1 MKLTFLK
8 TVAFLSLTQVS
19 FAQEDYGNLFNQMG
33 NEVVENYFEPLS
45 GNVGAAYNGGWLG
58 QLPSKEWFDF
68 KPTFS
73 FVAGFSYVRGENKN
87 FSTNVNMKM
96 TPELVKRLISNTPSE
111 IYEEPLDEAFS
122 FIAPSLITA
131 IGQDRIDS
139 IKTTETQRIKDDL
152 SDQISSQLSG
162 FNVGISG
169 PTLTG
174 SSDEQLKLNWSEKE
188 LQIQIKIEEKV
199 SLSETVTVNG
209 VTQAIQKD
217 TTLKII
223 DSTITVPIPAQE
235 IETGLN
241 GLMDNIPLIAGLAPQ
256 IGLGS
261 FAGTQVSFRYLPSYR
276 LEFDDIDFGTLEYKG
291 WSIQHDITFW
301 FDKITNTEAPEW
313 NVILMYAQQDIDA
326 FSLLKLNTQKVGAFI
341 SDSYNAFDIIS
352 VKPYFGWTY
361 DRNTLEINFGKGIGF
376 LEEAIDGPALTG
388 LDISL
393 EYSTAWERQ
402 TSIGMI
408 VSFMEFIEI
417 QTEGSFGKYQ
427 TMFTRL
433 AIGF

>member
-1 MKLTFLK
+1 VKLTFLK
-8 TVAFLSLTQVS
+8 SVIFLSLTQVS

-73 FVAGFSYVRGENKN
+73 FVAGFSYVRGENKR
-87 FSTNVNMKM
+87 FSTNVNMKL
-96 TPELVKRLISNTPSE
+96 TPELVNRLISNTPSE
-111 IYEEPLDEAFS
+111 VYEEPLDEAFNS
-122 FIAPSLITA
+122 IDPSLITA

-139 IKTTETQRIKDDL
+139 IKTSETQRIKEDL
-152 SDQISSQLSG
+152 SSQISSQLNG

-174 SSDEQLKLNWSEKE
+174 SSDEQVKLNWSEKE
-188 LQIQIKIEEKV
+188 LQIQMKIVEKV
-199 SLSETVTVNG
+199 SLNETVTVNG
-209 VTQAIQKD
+209 ITQTIQKD
-217 TTLKII
+217 TTLNII
-223 DSTITVPIPAQE
+223 DSTITIPIPAQE
-235 IETGLN
+235 IETGLI

-276 LEFDDIDFGTLEYKG
+276 LELDGVDFGSLEYQG

-313 NVILMYAQQDIDA
+313 NIILMYAQQDIDA
-326 FSLLKLNTQKVGAFI
+326 FNLLKLNTQKAGVFI
-341 SDSYNAFDIIS
+341 SDSYNAYDIVS
-352 VKPYFGWTY
+352 FKPYLGWTY

-376 LEEAIDGPALTG
+376 LEEAIEGPALTG

-393 EYSTAWERQ
+393 EYSTSWERQ

-408 VSFMEFIEI
+408 ISFMEFIEI